1 MSSSNKESLNKNT
14 LNKEAL
20 NKEKLAEATSNDG
33 KPLWLTRLAL
43 QRPVTICMLF
53 ISLLLFGGMASRLLP
68 LEMFP
73 GIDIPELYVNV
84 PYPNASPAEVERLI
98 TRPLE
103 EALATVSGIKQ
114 LRSFANE
121 NSGDVSLQFRWSEN
135 ISSKSL
141 EVRERLDTVRH
152 LLPNDVERVLVYQFN
167 TSDMPIFQLR
177 ISSERDLAMAY
188 DLLEQQIK
196 RPLERVQGVSK
207 VELYGVEKRQ
217 VIIRLDP
224 DKLRALQVDPTAL
237 LEQLR
242 GSNFALSAGELR
254 NPEQSVLVKPLGEY
268 KELAE
273 IAALP
278 VRPGLQLRDLATI
291 ELELPKREDGRHLN
305 QTYAVGMNVYKESGA
320 NLVEVAK
327 AAMQVVAAADSNPA
341 FNGISLYVMDD
352 LADNV
357 TKSLRDLLKAGAV
370 GALLSFV
377 VLYLFLRHLTTTLVV
392 VLSVPAAIMIALG
405 AMYFLG
411 YSLNILSM
419 MGLML
424 AIGMLV
430 DNAVVVTESIF
441 RERAAGGDVRA
452 ATERGV
458 KRVGLAVLAGTATT
472 AIVFL
477 PNIIGEKMQLTI
489 FLEHVAI
496 AICLCLAISLLLALT
511 LIPLLTTKLKVQP
524 TTTQEGSALD
534 KRYHRILT
542 MVMNWPK
549 STTLV
554 AIFVLL
560 STALPFSQLG
570 SSNED
575 DEDNSRIFLN
585 YNVQGNY
592 SLEEVRAEVTAM
604 ETYFYSRKD
613 EFFIESVYSYYRSG
627 HAISIILL
635 KDAVPVDIN
644 SLKEKIRADW
654 PQLVRSRPSFSYG
667 SDNSALQ
674 LHLLG
679 NSTERLLQLAEEL
692 QPALQVLP
700 AIADVNSDLS
710 KGQQEVQ
717 ILLNRAELQRLGLSA
732 EQVARSVALALRGV
746 NLRTFRSSE
755 QGELLIRLI
764 YDERI
769 SQSLA
774 ELSAL
779 PVAAVAGVSVPL
791 SQLAELKVVPRLQS
805 IRRFN
810 RETGIALQLALNKDV
825 SMEQARKEISELM
838 QQVQLPEGYRW
849 SFQGGFVR
857 QNEEQQVMLVNMLL
871 ALAMIYIVMA
881 ALFESLLLPNA
892 VIGSL
897 LFSFVGV
904 FWTFFLTGTSLGI
917 MGMIGMLV
925 LMGIVVNNG
934 IVLVDRINQD
944 RALQPEM
951 PLKALIIEACT
962 ARLKPILMTVSTT
975 VLGLIP
981 LALGG
986 TALGGDGPSYAP
998 MAIAII
1004 GGLVFSTLTSLLLV
1018 PLNYY
1023 GLVQLRLASSRML
1036 ARSYSWQSRFLAK

>member
-1 MSSSNKESLNKNT
+1 MSQQPLDDT
-14 LNKEAL
+14 LTSTNHAAAA
-20 NKEKLAEATSNDG
+20 AEEQ
-33 KPLWLTRLAL
+33 KPIWLTRVAL
-43 QRPVTICMLF
+43 RRPVTICMLF
-53 ISLLLFGGMASRLLP
+53 ISMLLFGGLASRLLP

-84 PYPNASPAEVERLI
+84 PYPNATPAEVERLI

-103 EALATVSGIKQ
+103 EALATVSGIKE

-121 NSGDVSLQFRWSEN
+121 NSGDISLQFRWSEN

-152 LLPNDVERVLVYQFN
+152 LLPADVERVLVFQFN

-196 RPLERVQGVSK
+196 RPLERVPGVSK

-224 DKLRALQVDPTAL
+224 DRMRALQVDPTAL
-237 LEQLR
+237 LNQLR

-254 NPEQSVLVKPLGEY
+254 NGEQSVLVKPLGEY
-268 KELAE
+268 KELSE

-278 VRPGLQLRDLATI
+278 IRPGLQLREVASV

-327 AAMQVVAAADSNPA
+327 AAMQVVAAADANPA

-357 TKSLRDLLKAGAV
+357 TKSLRDLLQAGAI
-370 GALLSFV
+370 GALLSFI
-377 VLYLFLRHLTTTLVV
+377 VLYLFLRHLTTTLIV
-392 VLSVPAAIMIALG
+392 VLSVPAAIVIALG
-405 AMYFLG
+405 AMYFMG

-441 RERAAGGDVRA
+441 RERALGGDLRA

-496 AICLCLAISLLLALT
+496 AICLCLAISLLLSLT

-524 TTTQEGSALD
+524 VSDPQGSALD
-534 KRYHRILT
+534 RGYRRLLT
-542 MVMNWPK
+542 KVMHWPK
-549 STTLV
+549 TATLLAV
-554 AIFVLL
+554 LVLL
-560 STALPFSQLG
+560 SAALPFSQIG

-575 DEDNSRIFLN
+575 EEDRGRLFLN
-585 YNVQGNY
+585 YNIQGNY
-592 SLEEVRAEVTAM
+592 NLEEVRAEVSAM
-604 ETYFYSRKD
+604 EAFLYSRKD
-613 EFFIESVYSYYRSG
+613 EFYIESVYSYYRSG

-635 KDAVPVDIN
+635 QEDLPVDLN
-644 SLKEKIRADW
+644 SLKEQIRKEW
-654 PQLVRSRPSFSYG
+654 PPLVRARPSFSFG
-667 SDNSALQ
+667 NDNSGLR

-679 NSTERLLQLAEEL
+679 NSTERLLELAAEL
-692 QPALQVLP
+692 EPALQSLP
-700 AIADVNSDLS
+700 AVAEVRSDLAR
-710 KGQQEVQ
+710 GQQEVQ
-717 ILLNRAELQRLGLSA
+717 ILFNRPELERLGLSA
-732 EQVARSVALALRGV
+732 NQVAQSVALSLRGV
-746 NLRTFRSSE
+746 NLRTYRSAE
-755 QGELLIRLI
+755 QGELQIRLI

-769 SQSLA
+769 SRSLS
-774 ELSAL
+774 ELADL
-779 PVAAVAGVSVPL
+779 PVAVVAGVSIPL

-810 RETGIALQLALNKDV
+810 RETGVALQLSLQKDI
-825 SMEQARKEISELM
+825 SMDQARKEIGQLM
-838 QQVQLPEGYRW
+838 QQVQLPDGYRW
-849 SFQGGFVR
+849 SYQGGFTR

-881 ALFESLLLPNA
+881 ALFESLLMPNA

-904 FWTFFLTGTSLGI
+904 FWTFFITGTGLGV

-944 RALQPEM
+944 RALMPDL
-951 PLKALIIEACT
+951 PLKNLIIEACT
-962 ARLKPILMTVSTT
+962 ARLKPILMTVATT
-975 VLGLIP
+975 VLGLVP

-986 TALGGDGPSYAP
+986 TAIGGNGPSYAP

-1004 GGLVFSTLTSLLLV
+1004 GGLLFSTLTSLLLV

-1023 GLVQLRLASSRML
+1023 GLVKLRTATGRLLSRSGL
-1036 ARSYSWQSRFLAK
+1036 WQRRLLRQA

>member
-1 MSSSNKESLNKNT
+1 MSQQPLDDT
-14 LNKEAL
+14 Q
-20 NKEKLAEATSNDG
+20 TSTNHAGSAADEQ
-33 KPLWLTRLAL
+33 KPIWLTRVAL
-43 QRPVTICMLF
+43 RRPVTICMLF
-53 ISLLLFGGMASRLLP
+53 ISMLLFGGLASRLLP

-84 PYPNASPAEVERLI
+84 PYPNATPAEVERLI

-103 EALATVSGIKQ
+103 EALATVSGIKE

-121 NSGDVSLQFRWSEN
+121 NSGDISLQFRWSEN

-152 LLPNDVERVLVYQFN
+152 LLPADVERVLVFQFN

-196 RPLERVQGVSK
+196 RPLERVPGVSK

-224 DKLRALQVDPTAL
+224 DRMRALQVDPTAL
-237 LEQLR
+237 LNQLR

-254 NPEQSVLVKPLGEY
+254 NGEQSVLVKPLGEY
-268 KELAE
+268 KELSE

-278 VRPGLQLRDLATI
+278 IRPGLQLREVASV

-327 AAMQVVAAADSNPA
+327 AAMQVVAAADANPA

-357 TKSLRDLLKAGAV
+357 TKSLRDLLQAGAI
-370 GALLSFV
+370 GALLSFI
-377 VLYLFLRHLTTTLVV
+377 VLYLFLRHLTTTLIV
-392 VLSVPAAIMIALG
+392 VLSVPAAIVIALG
-405 AMYFLG
+405 AMYFMG

-441 RERAAGGDVRA
+441 RERALGGDLRA

-496 AICLCLAISLLLALT
+496 AICLCLAISLLLSLT

-524 TTTQEGSALD
+524 VSDPQGSALD
-534 KRYHRILT
+534 RGYRRLLT
-542 MVMNWPK
+542 KVMHWPK
-549 STTLV
+549 TSTLL
-554 AIFVLL
+554 ALLVLL
-560 STALPFSQLG
+560 SAALPFSQIG

-575 DEDNSRIFLN
+575 EEDRGRLFLN
-585 YNVQGNY
+585 YNIQGNY
-592 SLEEVRAEVTAM
+592 NLEEVRAEVSAM
-604 ETYFYSRKD
+604 EAFLYSRKD
-613 EFFIESVYSYYRSG
+613 EFYIESVYSYYRSG

-635 KDAVPVDIN
+635 QEQVPVELN
-644 SLKEKIRADW
+644 SLKEQIRKEW
-654 PQLVRSRPSFSYG
+654 PPLVRARPSFSFG
-667 SDNSALQ
+667 NDNSGLR

-679 NSTERLLQLAEEL
+679 NSTERLLELAAEL
-692 QPALQVLP
+692 EPALQSLP
-700 AIADVNSDLS
+700 AVAEVRSDLAR
-710 KGQQEVQ
+710 GQQEVQ
-717 ILLNRAELQRLGLSA
+717 ILFNRPELERLGLSA
-732 EQVARSVALALRGV
+732 NQVAQSVALSLRGV
-746 NLRTFRSSE
+746 NLRTYRSAE
-755 QGELLIRLI
+755 QGELQIRLI

-769 SQSLA
+769 SRSLS
-774 ELSAL
+774 ELADL
-779 PVAAVAGVSVPL
+779 PVAVVAGVSIPL

-810 RETGIALQLALNKDV
+810 RETGVALQLSLQKDI
-825 SMEQARKEISELM
+825 SMDQARKEIGQLM
-838 QQVQLPEGYRW
+838 QQVQLPDGYRW
-849 SFQGGFVR
+849 SYQGGFTR

-881 ALFESLLLPNA
+881 ALFESLLMPNA

-904 FWTFFLTGTSLGI
+904 FWTFFITGTGLGV

-944 RALQPEM
+944 RALMPDL
-951 PLKALIIEACT
+951 PLKNLIIEACT
-962 ARLKPILMTVSTT
+962 ARLKPILMTVATT
-975 VLGLIP
+975 VLGLVP

-986 TALGGDGPSYAP
+986 TAIGGNGPSYAP

-1004 GGLVFSTLTSLLLV
+1004 GGLLFSTLTSLLLV

-1023 GLVQLRLASSRML
+1023 GLVKLRTATGRLL
-1036 ARSYSWQSRFLAK
+1036 ARSGLWQRRLLRQA

>member
-1 MSSSNKESLNKNT
+1 MNT
-14 LNKEAL
+14 EQS
-20 NKEKLAEATSNDG
+20 ATE
-33 KPLWLTRLAL
+33 KPLGLTRLAL
-43 QRPVTICMLF
+43 RRPVTICMFF
-53 ISLLLFGGMASRLLP
+53 ISLLLLGGLASRLLP
-68 LEMFP
+68 LEMLP
-73 GIDIPELYVNV
+73 GIDVPQLYVTV

-103 EALATVSGIKQ
+103 EALATVSGIKR

-121 NSGDVSLQFRWSEN
+121 NSGDVSLEFRWSEN
-135 ISSKSL
+135 ISSKGL
-141 EVRERLDTVRH
+141 EVRERLDSIRH
-152 LLPNDVERVLVYQFN
+152 LLPSDVERVLLFQFN

-196 RPLERVQGVSK
+196 RPLERVPGVSK

-224 DKLRALQVDPTAL
+224 DKLRALNVDASSL
-237 LEQLR
+237 LAQLR
-242 GSNFALSAGELR
+242 GSNFSLSAGELR

-268 KELAE
+268 QDLSE

-278 VRPGLQLRDLATI
+278 VRPGLQLRDLASV
-291 ELELPKREDGRHLN
+291 ELELPKRQEGRHLN

-320 NLVEVAK
+320 NLVEVAA
-327 AAMQVVAAADSNPA
+327 AAMQVVAKAEANPA
-341 FNGISLYVMDD
+341 FNGINLFVMDD
-352 LADNV
+352 LADSV
-357 TKSLRDLLKAGAV
+357 TTSLRDLLMAGAI
-370 GALLSFV
+370 GALLSFI
-377 VLYLFLRHLTTTLVV
+377 VLFLFLRHLTTTLIV
-392 VLSVPAAIMIALG
+392 VLSVPAAIVIALG
-405 AMYFLG
+405 AMYFMG

-441 RERAAGGDVRA
+441 RERAAGGDIRA

-496 AICLCLAISLLLALT
+496 AICLCLGISLLLALT
-511 LIPLLTTKLKVQP
+511 LIPLLTTKLKVQAQP
-524 TTTQEGSALD
+524 QQTASALEQY
-534 KRYHRILT
+534 YHRVLT
-542 MVMNWPK
+542 LVMNWPK
-549 STTLV
+549 TASVAALLV
-554 AIFVLL
+554 LA
-560 STALPFSQLG
+560 SAGLPFSQMG
-570 SSNED
+570 SSNDED
-575 DEDNSRIFLN
+575 QDNSRLYLN

-592 SLEEVRAEVTAM
+592 SLEEVRAEVSTM
-604 ETYFYSRKD
+604 EAFLYSRQA
-613 EFFIESVYSYYRSG
+613 EYGIASVYSYYRAG
-627 HAISIILL
+627 HAMSIILL
-635 KDAVPVDIN
+635 KPELDVPLAQ
-644 SLKEKIRADW
+644 LKEQIRTDW
-654 PQLVRSRPSFSYG
+654 PALVRSQPSFSF
-667 SDNSALQ
+667 SNNNNALQ

-679 NSTERLLQLAEEL
+679 SSTERLLSLAAEIQPLLQSLPSLAE
-692 QPALQVLP
+692 VS
-700 AIADVNSDLS
+700 SDLA
-710 KGQQEVQ
+710 KGQQEIQ
-717 ILLNRAELQRLGLSA
+717 IILKRTELDRLKLA
-732 EQVARSVALALRGV
+732 ADQVANAVALALRGV

-769 SQSLA
+769 SQSPA
-774 ELSAL
+774 ELAAL
-779 PVAAVAGVSVPL
+779 PVAVVNGVSISL
-791 SQLAELKVVPRLQS
+791 SQVAELKVMPRLQS
-805 IRRFN
+805 IRRFE
-810 RETGIALQLALNKDV
+810 RQTGIALQLALQPDV
-825 SMEQARKEISELM
+825 KNEQARADIDQLM
-838 QQVQLPEGYRW
+838 QQVQLPDGYRW
-849 SFQGGFVR
+849 SYQGGFVQ
-857 QNEEQQVMLVNMLL
+857 QNEEQQVMMVNMLL

-892 VIGSL
+892 VISSL

-904 FWTFFLTGTSLGI
+904 FWTFWLTGTSMGV

-944 RALQPEM
+944 RQLQPDL
-951 PLKALIIEACT
+951 PLKTLIVEACT
-962 ARLKPILMTVSTT
+962 LRLRPILMTVSTT

-986 TALGGDGPSYAP
+986 TSIGGDGPSYAP
-998 MAIAII
+998 MALAII
-1004 GGLVFSTLTSLLLV
+1004 GGLLFSTLTSLLLV

-1023 GLVQLRLASSRML
+1023 GLIKLRAACAQLLLRSQRWQHRLLKRA
-1036 ARSYSWQSRFLAK
+1036 

>member
-1 MSSSNKESLNKNT
+1 MSQQPLDDT
-14 LNKEAL
+14 L
-20 NKEKLAEATSNDG
+20 TSTNHAGSAADEQ
-33 KPLWLTRLAL
+33 KPIWLTRVAL
-43 QRPVTICMLF
+43 RRPVTICMLF
-53 ISLLLFGGMASRLLP
+53 ISMLLFGGLASRLLP

-84 PYPNASPAEVERLI
+84 PYPNATPAEVERLI

-103 EALATVSGIKQ
+103 EALATVSGIKE

-121 NSGDVSLQFRWSEN
+121 NSGDISLQFRWSEN

-152 LLPNDVERVLVYQFN
+152 LLPADVERVLVFQFN

-196 RPLERVQGVSK
+196 RPLERVPGVSK

-224 DKLRALQVDPTAL
+224 DRMRALQVDPTAL
-237 LEQLR
+237 LNQLR

-254 NPEQSVLVKPLGEY
+254 NGEQSVLVKPLGEY
-268 KELAE
+268 KELSE

-278 VRPGLQLRDLATI
+278 IRPGLQLREVASV

-327 AAMQVVAAADSNPA
+327 AAMQVVAAADANPA

-357 TKSLRDLLKAGAV
+357 TKSLRDLLQAGAI
-370 GALLSFV
+370 GALLSFI
-377 VLYLFLRHLTTTLVV
+377 VLYLFLRHLTTTLIV
-392 VLSVPAAIMIALG
+392 VLSVPAAIVIALG
-405 AMYFLG
+405 AMYFMG

-441 RERAAGGDVRA
+441 RERALGGDLRA

-496 AICLCLAISLLLALT
+496 AICLCLAISLLLSLT

-524 TTTQEGSALD
+524 VSDPQGSALD
-534 KRYHRILT
+534 RGYRRLLT
-542 MVMNWPK
+542 KVMHWPK
-549 STTLV
+549 TSTLL
-554 AIFVLL
+554 ALLVLL
-560 STALPFSQLG
+560 SAALPFSQIG

-575 DEDNSRIFLN
+575 EEDRGRLFLN
-585 YNVQGNY
+585 YNIQGNY
-592 SLEEVRAEVTAM
+592 NLEEVRAEVSAM
-604 ETYFYSRKD
+604 EAFLYSRKD
-613 EFFIESVYSYYRSG
+613 EFYIESVYSYYRSG

-635 KDAVPVDIN
+635 QEQVPVELN
-644 SLKEKIRADW
+644 SLKEQIRKEW
-654 PQLVRSRPSFSYG
+654 PPLVRARPSFSFG
-667 SDNSALQ
+667 NDNSGLR

-679 NSTERLLQLAEEL
+679 NSTERLLELAAEL
-692 QPALQVLP
+692 EPALQSLP
-700 AIADVNSDLS
+700 AVAEVRSDLAR
-710 KGQQEVQ
+710 GQQEVQ
-717 ILLNRAELQRLGLSA
+717 ILFNRPELERLGLSA
-732 EQVARSVALALRGV
+732 NQVAQSVALSLRGV
-746 NLRTFRSSE
+746 NLRTYRSAE
-755 QGELLIRLI
+755 QGELQIRLI

-769 SQSLA
+769 SRSLS
-774 ELSAL
+774 ELADL
-779 PVAAVAGVSVPL
+779 PVAVVAGVSIPL

-810 RETGIALQLALNKDV
+810 RETGVALQLSLQKDI
-825 SMEQARKEISELM
+825 SMDQARKEIGQLM
-838 QQVQLPEGYRW
+838 QQVQLPDGYRW
-849 SFQGGFVR
+849 SYQGGFTR

-881 ALFESLLLPNA
+881 ALFESLLMPNA

-904 FWTFFLTGTSLGI
+904 FWTFFITGTGLGV

-944 RALQPEM
+944 RALMPDL
-951 PLKALIIEACT
+951 PLKNLIIEACT
-962 ARLKPILMTVSTT
+962 ARLKPILMTVATT
-975 VLGLIP
+975 VLGLVP

-986 TALGGDGPSYAP
+986 TAIGGNGPSYAP

-1004 GGLVFSTLTSLLLV
+1004 GGLLFSTLTSLLLV

-1023 GLVQLRLASSRML
+1023 GLVKLRTATGRLL
-1036 ARSYSWQSRFLAK
+1036 ARSGLWQRRLLRQA

>member
-1 MSSSNKESLNKNT
+1 MTLPSLPET
-14 LNKEAL
+14 PETAASH
-20 NKEKLAEATSNDG
+20 EG
-33 KPLWLTRLAL
+33 KPLWLTRFAL
-43 QRPVTICMLF
+43 SRPITICMVF
-53 ISLLLFGGMASRLLP
+53 ISMLLFGGLASRLLP

-73 GIDIPELYVNV
+73 GIDIPEIYVNV

-103 EALATVSGIKQ
+103 EALATVSAIKQ

-141 EVRERLDTVRH
+141 EVRERIDTVRH
-152 LLPNDVERVLVYQFN
+152 LLPSDVERVLVFQFN

-224 DKLRALQVDPTAL
+224 DKLRALQVDAAAL
-237 LEQLR
+237 LTQLR

-278 VRPGLQLRDLATI
+278 IRPGLQLRDVANVA
-291 ELELPKREDGRHLN
+291 LELPKREEGRHLN

-327 AAMQVVAAADSNPA
+327 AAMAVVAAADANPA

-352 LADNV
+352 VAGSV
-357 TKSLRDLLKAGAV
+357 TKSLSDLLKAGGV
-370 GALLSFV
+370 GALLSFA

-392 VLSVPAAIMIALG
+392 VLSVPAAIIIALG
-405 AMYFLG
+405 AMYFMG

-496 AICLCLAISLLLALT
+496 AICLCLAVSLLLALT
-511 LIPLLTTKLKVQP
+511 VIPLLTTKLQVSAAQSE
-524 TTTQEGSALD
+524 QASALD
-534 KRYHRILT
+534 NHYHRILT
-542 MVMNWPK
+542 KVMAWPK
-549 STTLV
+549 TATAIALLTL
-554 AIFVLL
+554 A
-560 STALPFSQLG
+560 SAALPFSQLG
-570 SSNED
+570 SGND
-575 DEDNSRIFLN
+575 DEEDRSRLFLN

-604 ETYFYSRKD
+604 EAFLYANQDAY
-613 EFFIESVYSYYRSG
+613 FIESVYSYYRSG

-635 KDAVPVDIN
+635 KENAPVALN
-644 SLKEKIRADW
+644 TLKEQIREAW
-654 PQLVRSRPSFSYG
+654 PPLVRSRPSFSFG
-667 SDNSALQ
+667 NNNNALQ

-679 NSTERLLQLAEEL
+679 NSTERLLQLAAEI

-700 AIADVNSDLS
+700 ELADVSSDLA

-717 ILLNRAELQRLGLSA
+717 IILQRAELERLGLSA
-732 EQVARSVALALRGV
+732 DQVARSVSLALRGV

-769 SQSLA
+769 SQSLS
-774 ELSAL
+774 ELAAL
-779 PVAAVAGVSVPL
+779 PVTVLDGVVIPL
-791 SQLAELKVVPRLQS
+791 SQLAALNVVPRLQS

-810 RETGIALQLALNKDV
+810 RETGVALQLALAKDV
-825 SMEQARKEISELM
+825 SMDQARTAINQLM
-838 QQVQLPEGYRW
+838 AQVQLPDGYRW
-849 SFQGGFVR
+849 SYQGGFVR
-857 QNEEQQVMLVNMLL
+857 QNEEQQVMIVNMLL

-881 ALFESLLLPNA
+881 ALFESLLMPNA

-904 FWTFFLTGTSLGI
+904 FWTFFITGTGLGV

-944 RALQPEM
+944 RALYPNM
-951 PLKALIIEACT
+951 PLQQLIIDACT

-975 VLGLIP
+975 ILGLIP
-981 LALGG
+981 LAWGG
-986 TALGGDGPSYAP
+986 TSIGGDGPSYAP

-1004 GGLVFSTLTSLLLV
+1004 GGLLFSTLTSLLLV

-1023 GLVQLRLASSRML
+1023 GLIQLRAATSRL
-1036 ARSYSWQSRFLAK
+1036 FARSAQWQRRFLEKN

>member
-1 MSSSNKESLNKNT
+1 MSQQPPSDST
-14 LNKEAL
+14 
-20 NKEKLAEATSNDG
+20 

-43 QRPVTICMLF
+43 SRPVTICMLF
-53 ISLLLFGGMASRLLP
+53 ISLILFGGLASRLLP

-73 GIDIPELYVNV
+73 GIDIPELYVSV

-103 EALATVSGIKQ
+103 EALATVSGIKE
-114 LRSFANE
+114 LNSYANE
-121 NSGDVSLQFRWSEN
+121 NSADISLEFRWSEN

-141 EVRERLDTVRH
+141 EVRERLDSVRH
-152 LLPNDVERVLVYQFN
+152 LLPTDVERVLLFQFN

-196 RPLERVQGVSK
+196 RPLERIPGISK

-217 VIIRLDP
+217 VIVRLDP
-224 DKLRALQVDPTAL
+224 DKMRALQIDPAAL
-237 LEQLR
+237 LTQLR

-254 NPEQSVLVKPLGEY
+254 NSEQSILVKPLGEY
-268 KELAE
+268 QELAE

-278 VRPGLQLRDLATI
+278 VRPGLQLRDVASI
-291 ELELPKREDGRHLN
+291 ELELPKRLDGRHLD
-305 QTYAVGMNVYKESGA
+305 QTYAVGMNVFKESGA
-320 NLVEVAK
+320 NLVEVAS
-327 AAMQVVAAADSNPA
+327 AAMQVVTAADKNPA

-357 TKSLRDLLKAGAV
+357 TKSLSDLLQAGAV

-377 VLYLFLRHLTTTLVV
+377 VLYLFLRHLTTTLIV
-392 VLSVPAAIMIALG
+392 VLSVPAAIIVALG
-405 AMYFLG
+405 AMYFMG

-511 LIPLLTTKLKVQP
+511 LIPLLTTKLTVQAVSEVQETWLERVYRRGLTKVM
-524 TTTQEGSALD
+524 
-534 KRYHRILT
+534 Y
-542 MVMNWPK
+542 WPK
-549 STTLV
+549 TATFL
-554 AIFVLL
+554 AIVVLL
-560 STALPFSQLG
+560 STALPFSKVG
-570 SSNED
+570 SGGED
-575 DEDNSRIFLN
+575 QEDSSRIFIN

-604 ETYFYSRKD
+604 EAFLYANQER
-613 EFFIESVYSYYRSG
+613 FFIESVYSYYRAGQAQSTLMLQEELPIPL
-627 HAISIILL
+627 A
-635 KDAVPVDIN
+635 D
-644 SLKEKIRADW
+644 LKERIRSEW
-654 PQLVRSRPSFSYG
+654 PALVRSRPGFG
-667 SDNSALQ
+667 FGNRNNALRVN
-674 LHLLG
+674 LFGH
-679 NSTERLLQLAEEL
+679 STERLMQLANEL
-692 QPALQVLP
+692 QPALSQLP
-700 AIADVNSDLS
+700 TLAEVTSDLS
-710 KGQQEVQ
+710 RGQQEIQ
-717 ILLNRAELQRLGLSA
+717 IHLKRPELERLGLAA
-732 EQVARSVALALRGV
+732 EQIAQSTALALRGV
-746 NLRTFRSSE
+746 NLRTFRSAE

-769 SQSLA
+769 GQSLV
-774 ELSAL
+774 ELADL
-779 PVAAVAGVSVPL
+779 PVAVVRGVNIPL
-791 SQLAELKVVPRLQS
+791 SQVADLNVVPRLQS

-810 RETGIALQLALNKDV
+810 RETGVALQLALAKDV
-825 SMEQARKEISELM
+825 TIEQARAEIDKLM

-849 SFQGGFVR
+849 SYQGGFNR
-857 QNEEQQVMLVNMLL
+857 QNEEQQVMIVNMLL

-881 ALFESLLLPNA
+881 ALFESLLMPNA
-892 VIGSL
+892 VIASL

-904 FWTFFLTGTSLGI
+904 FWTFWFTGTSLGV

-944 RALQPEM
+944 RMLFPEM
-951 PLKALIIEACT
+951 PLKNLIISASA

-986 TALGGDGPSYAP
+986 TAIGGNGPSYAP

-1023 GLVQLRLASSRML
+1023 GLVTLRQATRRLFQRSSR
-1036 ARSYSWQSRFLAK
+1036 WQRRLLVRR